1 MIKIYGDILQCK
13 WCFRTYKNIYPD
25 FQDNIRQRCP
35 YCLHNGYWVI
45 TDKRY
50 MKKPD
55 IKLCRQYFDKI
66 SDNGIAFTEDDKK
79 EYIRYILEVR
89 RKWKK
94 KK

>member
-1 MIKIYGDILQCK
+1 
-13 WCFRTYKNIYPD
+13 
-25 FQDNIRQRCP
+25 
-35 YCLHNGYWVI
+35 
-45 TDKRY
+45 